1 MRDLTEKDVG
11 GVFHEYQKH
20 IFASAASASAQVAR
34 VY

>member
-1 MRDLTEKDVG
+1 MRNFTKEDIG